1 MSRLMEHRWPGNVRE
16 LENEIMRALVLGRGV
31 IDEDL
36 VLAEGRDRPA
46 SGIDPDGSLD
56 MRAHMERLERSLI
69 RAALDRTGGNQSAA
83 ARVLGISRYGLIK
96 KMKRLGI

>member
-1 MSRLMEHRWPGNVRE
+1 
-16 LENEIMRALVLGRGV
+16 
-31 IDEDL
+31 
-36 VLAEGRDRPA
+36 
-46 SGIDPDGSLD
+46 